1 MYGRNLKAYKKTNI
15 EAELAVADPHRIIQM
30 LFEGLIERLSQAKGA
45 ILRNDLEYKSDR
57 ISKAQGIIYGLQSS
71 LDKKAD
77 PVLFDRMY
85 ALYDYMRELLTKA
98 SVNLD
103 SAPIDEC
110 INLII
115 PIKQAWD
122 KIPTEVKNEVNQ
134 ELVNKSASV

>member
-30 LFEGLIERLSQAKGA
+30 LYEGLIERLSQAKGA
-45 ILRNDLEYKSDR
+45 IIRNDMEYKANR
-57 ISKAQGIIYGLQSS
+57 ISKAMGILYGLQNF

-77 PVLFDRMY
+77 PELYERLY
-85 ALYDYMRELLTKA
+85 ALYGYMIELLNKA
-98 SVNLD
+98 QVSLKTE
-103 SAPIDEC
+103 PIDEC

-122 KIPTEVKNEVNQ
+122 QIPGALKNQSQ
-134 ELVNKSASV
+134 ENSQIITK